1 MTGII
6 LAGGKSRRIGRNKAL
21 LKIGEK
27 QVIKLI
33 VEKLKVVFDNVLI
46 VGNASFDYQ
55 FLGVRVVEDII
66 SKKGPLGGIY
76 TGLLTSQSKYN
87 FICGCD
93 MPFLSLDLL
102 KFMISEINDND
113 IVVPVVKG
121 FLEPLHSI
129 YSKRCLPAVRFHLE
143 SEDLKVKNFFPEVK
157 CRYLPET
164 KIKKYDP
171 ELLSFFNLNTPQLLE
186 LTISEKT
193 KRALAI

>member
-6 LAGGKSRRIGRNKAL
+6 LAGGESRRIGRNKAL
-21 LKIGEK
+21 LKIGGK

-46 VGNASFDYQ
+46 VANSSFDYQ
-55 FLGVRVVEDII
+55 FLGVKVVQDII

-102 KFMISEINDND
+102 KFMISEINDSD

-129 YSKRCLPAVRFHLE
+129 YSKRCLPAVRSHLKA
-143 SEDLKVKNFFPEVK
+143 EDLKVKNFFPEVK
-157 CRYLPET
+157 CRYLPEF
-164 KIKKYDP
+164 KIKKHDP

-186 LTISEKT
+186 LAIPEKAKLT
-193 KRALAI
+193 LAI